1 MLALTKGKPEAQRVL
16 LGKDAW
22 IEVRPATQFE
32 LEEAHANVSRML
44 AGIIAGSEA
53 ADALSGV
60 LGDDFDVDGLKNRA
74 RLAAASARLADI
86 YLVMACQEGWTGIG
100 AEDGTPFAQ
109 PEPWSVGLLLND
121 PMRRAAVMVVVN
133 SSVHREIAEGE
144 GLPAS
149 PHGGAGVRATAP
161 NAAPAA
167 SPAPMD

>member
-60 LGDDFDVDGLKNRA
+60 LGDDFEVDGLKDRV
-74 RLAAASARLADI
+74 RLAAASARL
-86 YLVMACQEGWTGIG
+86 WTS
-100 AEDGTPFAQ
+100 T
-109 PEPWSVGLLLND
+109 S
-121 PMRRAAVMVVVN
+121 
-133 SSVHREIAEGE
+133 
-144 GLPAS
+144 
-149 PHGGAGVRATAP
+149 
-161 NAAPAA
+161 
-167 SPAPMD
+167 